1 MTVNLY
7 EISVFICTFDFTK
20 KMIMQLSGKLI
31 SILPE
36 VHGDGRNGP
45 WKKQEFIVETEE
57 SYPKKICISSWNDRV
72 ELNQDLLYKPVKVE
86 VTIESREFNGRW
98 YTDVRAVSMQ
108 VEKPEARA
116 ADADEQSARRAE
128 TNDEITEDT
137 SNRASMRMEVEDDLP
152 F

>member
-1 MTVNLY
+1 
-7 EISVFICTFDFTK
+7 
-20 KMIMQLSGKLI
+20 MQISGKLI

-45 WKKQEFIVETEE
+45 WKKQEFIIETEE
-57 SYPKKICISSWNDRV
+57 SYPKKICVSCWNDRV

-86 VTIESREFNGRW
+86 VTVESREFNGRW

-108 VEKPEARA
+108 VERPENRNM
-116 ADADEQSARRAE
+116 EQDDLSNRIE
-128 TNDEITEDT
+128 EMPDEIKD
-137 SNRASMRMEVEDDLP
+137 ASSEKADSRMEAEDDLP

>member
-1 MTVNLY
+1 
-7 EISVFICTFDFTK
+7 
-20 KMIMQLSGKLI
+20 MQLIGKLI

-45 WKKQEFIVETEE
+45 WKKQEFIIETEE
-57 SYPKKICISSWNDRV
+57 GYPKKICISCWNDRV
-72 ELNQDLLYKPVKVE
+72 ELNQDMLYKPVKLE

-98 YTDVRAVSMQ
+98 YTDVRAVSML

-116 ADADEQSARRAE
+116 AETDDRSASRAE
-128 TNDEITEDT
+128 AHDEIPEAEPDRT
-137 SNRASMRMEVEDDLP
+137 NIRMEVEDDLP

>member
-1 MTVNLY
+1 
-7 EISVFICTFDFTK
+7 
-20 KMIMQLSGKLI
+20 MQLSGKLI

-45 WKKQEFIVETEE
+45 WKKQEFIIETEE
-57 SYPKKICISSWNDRV
+57 SYPKKICISCWNDRV

-108 VEKPEARA
+108 VEKPETSA
-116 ADADEQSARRAE
+116 AVTDDQSAMRNEAH
-128 TNDEITEDT
+128 DEIPED
-137 SNRASMRMEVEDDLP
+137 SSDRATMRMEGEDDLP